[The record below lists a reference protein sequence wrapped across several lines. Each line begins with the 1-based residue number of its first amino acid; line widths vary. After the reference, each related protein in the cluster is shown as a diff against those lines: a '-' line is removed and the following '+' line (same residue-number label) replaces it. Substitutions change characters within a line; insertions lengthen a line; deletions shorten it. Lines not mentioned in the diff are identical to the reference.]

1 MHTVYKALAP
11 ENVESII
18 AYCQDHT
25 IQNGGLF
32 EVYSD
37 GLVTTIVVNSKGEPM
52 EQFHPLG
59 AFYCNFLGPGIIS
72 LEEQNPNHDSMSS
85 VQKHTKTIKQTI
97 DSLTKKSTK
106 R

>member
-1 MHTVYKALAP
+1 MHTVYKALTP

-32 EVYSD
+32 EVYPD
-37 GLVTTIVVNSKGEPM
+37 GLVTTIVVNSKDEPV

-72 LEEQNPNHDSMSS
+72 LEEQNSDHDNMSS
-85 VQKHTKTIKQTI
+85 VQNHIKAIKQII

>member
-11 ENVESII
+11 EDVESII
-18 AYCQDHT
+18 TYCQDHT
-25 IQNGGLF
+25 IKNGGLF
-32 EVYSD
+32 EVYPD
-37 GLVTTIVVNSKGEPM
+37 GLVTTIVVNSTDEPM
-52 EQFHPLG
+52 EQLHPLG

-72 LEEQNPNHDSMSS
+72 LEEQNPNHASMSS
-85 VQKHTKTIKQTI
+85 VQNHTKAIKQTI

>member
-37 GLVTTIVVNSKGEPM
+37 GLVTTIVVNSKDGPM

-72 LEEQNPNHDSMSS
+72 LEEQNPGHDSMLS
-85 VQKHTKTIKQTI
+85 VQNHIKAIKQII

>member
-1 MHTVYKALAP
+1 LHTVYKALAP

-37 GLVTTIVVNSKGEPM
+37 GLVTTIVVNSKDEPM

-72 LEEQNPNHDSMSS
+72 LEEQNSDHDNMSS
-85 VQKHTKTIKQTI
+85 VQNHIKAIKQTI
-97 DSLTKKSTK
+97 DSLAQKSTK